1 MVEGGKTKE
10 KRKKLLYFF
19 LSFFSRIIYLFVY
32 FIVLYLNII
41 NISLYIVLLKINQI
55 KKNVN
60 KVQKKSIGDMALI
73 WRSWLKVAIKTI
85 FRKKKSTKIS
95 KSRLGQKLGSSVVK
109 IGNSEFSLGCL
120 ESEEDM
126 LPVNLGKK
134 LTVDPRSI
142 TWR

>member
-10 KRKKLLYFF
+10 KRKKLLYIF

-60 KVQKKSIGDMALI
+60 KVQKKKY
-73 WRSWLKVAIKTI
+73 W
-85 FRKKKSTKIS
+85 
-95 KSRLGQKLGSSVVK
+95 
-109 IGNSEFSLGCL
+109 
-120 ESEEDM
+120 
-126 LPVNLGKK
+126 
-134 LTVDPRSI
+134 
-142 TWR
+142 